1 MVKRFLRFFA
11 YLAFFVVALIF
22 FAPKLG
28 MYYFLENELKAY
40 DVIISGETLKDEG
53 LSLNIKDGQI
63 FVKSIES
70 ASIKECDVTLLLF
83 YNAINARDITL
94 SQSAKSFIP
103 LKVQEL
109 KLSYTVFNPLHIKVN
124 AVGEFGSAQA
134 QVNILD
140 RTIHVDLQAS
150 EMMSKGYRNSLRE
163 FKKSEDGGL
172 TYDKTF

>member
-53 LSLNIKDGQI
+53 VSLNIKDGQI

-109 KLSYTVFNPLHIKVN
+109 KLSYTVFNP
-124 AVGEFGSAQA
+124 
-134 QVNILD
+134 
-140 RTIHVDLQAS
+140 
-150 EMMSKGYRNSLRE
+150 
-163 FKKSEDGGL
+163 
-172 TYDKTF
+172 